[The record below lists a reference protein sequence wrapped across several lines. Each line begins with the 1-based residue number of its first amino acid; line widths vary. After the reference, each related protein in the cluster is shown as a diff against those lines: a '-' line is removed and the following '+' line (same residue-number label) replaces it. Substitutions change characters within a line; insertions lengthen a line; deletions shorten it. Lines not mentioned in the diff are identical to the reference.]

1 KKKPSRKTTTGLK
14 ICSLNIKGRG
24 ANSIYDEKHKW
35 HDVQRVVRNERINVL
50 GLQET
55 HLSDEQADEI
65 REFYQKN
72 LQIFTSAASEGANN
86 STGVAIVLNK
96 SITNIADTEEY
107 EIIPGRALM
116 VTVHWHGLLRHSI
129 LVTYAPADGPAQ
141 NRQFWKDLRKRMIE
155 MNLPSPD
162 THIGDH
168 NMLEDAIDRSPAK
181 NPRASTLD
189 AFLRFKNT
197 YLLSDGWREENPT
210 TKAYTFLS
218 NRGTR
223 SRLDRIYVSKEGLKN
238 GHGWFIK
245 KSGIPTDHDMVGYV
259 LTDPQLPHIGKG
271 RWAMPA
277 YLVEDKELDKII
289 NERGRKILSDI
300 RRSQLERTNENNP
313 QTIWQEGKDDIARIC
328 REHAKKNV
336 PRLDKEIREVEAK
349 LEDVENDNALTED
362 AKSISAML
370 LRQELDNL
378 HRMRIGQS
386 RKTSQARFFAEGEE
400 IGKYWSSMN

>member
-1 KKKPSRKTTTGLK
+1 
-14 ICSLNIKGRG
+14 
-24 ANSIYDEKHKW
+24 KHKW

-370 LRQELDNL
+370 LR
-378 HRMRIGQS
+378 
-386 RKTSQARFFAEGEE
+386 
-400 IGKYWSSMN
+400 